1 MIVHNIHDN
10 KPCRAFDLL
19 KSEFIKIEDD
29 NSKENYNPRYA
40 AIPGNIFYDLRNN
53 KYKEGKGNYYVI
65 EIDGNF
71 VCSAGWH
78 RYDSTTALLLTRM
91 YVGLEYRNYQL
102 GGKVLVPV
110 MLEESKEYNKRWIT
124 CNEHNKTIY
133 NMFVRL
139 QRAEKAAPSQW
150 PDLYKK
156 FKPIGE
162 HKVYHVNQWV
172 GEYNNTTL

>member
-1 MIVHNIHDN
+1 MIIHNIHDN
-10 KPCRAFDLL
+10 KPSRAFELL
-19 KSEFIKIEDD
+19 KSEFIKITDK

-40 AIPGNIFYDLRNN
+40 AIPGNIFYDLRNGR
-53 KYKEGKGNYYVI
+53 YKEGKGNYYVI
-65 EIDGNF
+65 EINGEY

-78 RYDSTTALLLTRM
+78 RYDNSIALLLTRT
-91 YVGLEYRNYQL
+91 YVKPQYRAQYYAGKHILPLLINESDDYQR
-102 GGKVLVPV
+102 
-110 MLEESKEYNKRWIT
+110 RWIT

-139 QRAEKAAPSQW
+139 SRAKTLAPSQW
-150 PDLYKK
+150 PELYKT

-172 GEYNNTTL
+172 GEYNDTTL